1 MNQQS
6 VSLHVSVKRA
16 DEDSKLIEE
25 SVRGS
30 KDAFRELFNKNVSK
44 IHSLCLRIS
53 ADSHIAEEIT
63 QEVFI
68 NAWEKLGS
76 FRHECKFSTWLHRI
90 AVNQYLMHVRS
101 EKPKAGVPEEVA
113 KNIVSSDPGKA
124 AEQRIDLE
132 NAISKLPD
140 QARTVLVLHDIE
152 GYKHYEISQMMSI
165 EEGTSKAHLH
175 RARKLL
181 REELSK

>member
-1 MNQQS
+1 MNPQS
-6 VSLHVSVKRA
+6 VSLNVSVKRS

-30 KDAFRELFNKNVSK
+30 KEAFRELFNKNVSK

-53 ADSHIAEEIT
+53 ADKHIAEEIT

-68 NAWEKLGS
+68 NAWEKLGT

-90 AVNQYLMHVRS
+90 AVNQYLMLVRS
-101 EKPKAGVPEEVA
+101 EKPRAQMPDELA
-113 KNIVSSDPGKA
+113 KSIISFDPGKA

-132 NAISKLPD
+132 NAIAKLPD

-152 GYKHYEISQMMSI
+152 GYKHYEISEMMSI

>member
-1 MNQQS
+1 MAQQS
-6 VSLHVSVKRA
+6 VTLNVSVRRT
-16 DEDSKLIEE
+16 DEDSKLIED
-25 SVRGS
+25 SLGGS
-30 KDAFRELFNKNVSK
+30 RDAFKELFNKNISK
-44 IHSLCLRIS
+44 IYSLCLRICPDQVT
-53 ADSHIAEEIT
+53 AQEVT

-68 NAWEKLGS
+68 NAWEKLKT

-90 AVNQYLMHVRS
+90 AVNQYLMLLRS
-101 EKPKAGVPEEVA
+101 EKSRERASGELRDMPASFE
-113 KNIVSSDPGKA
+113 PGRS
-124 AEQRIDLE
+124 AELRVDLE
-132 NAISKLPD
+132 RAITKLPS

-152 GYKHYEISQMMSI
+152 GYKHAEISEMMGI

>member
-6 VSLHVSVKRA
+6 VSLNVSVRRT
-16 DEDSKLIEE
+16 DEDSRLIEE
-25 SVRGS
+25 SVKGS
-30 KDAFRELFNKNVSK
+30 KDAFKELFNKNVSK

-53 ADSHIAEEIT
+53 ADNDAAEELT
-63 QEVFI
+63 QLVFI
-68 NAWEKLGS
+68 NAWEKLKS

-101 EKPKAGVPEEVA
+101 EKSKVQHTEQLSVDTVRS
-113 KNIVSSDPGKA
+113 VSGKS

-132 NAISKLPD
+132 MAISKLPE
-140 QARTVLVLHDIE
+140 QARTVLILHDIE
-152 GYKHYEISQMMSI
+152 GYKHQEISEMMSI
-165 EEGTSKAHLH
+165 EVGTSKAHLH

>member
-1 MNQQS
+1 MAQQS
-6 VSLHVSVKRA
+6 VTLNVSVRRT

-25 SVRGS
+25 SVNGS
-30 KDAFRELFNKNVSK
+30 RDAFRELFNKNVSK
-44 IHSLCLRIS
+44 IYSLCLRIS
-53 ADSHIAEEIT
+53 ADSAAAEELT

-68 NAWEKLGS
+68 NAWEKLKT
-76 FRHECKFSTWLHRI
+76 FRHECKFSSWLHRI
-90 AVNQYLMHVRS
+90 AVNQYLMQLRS
-101 EKPKAGVPEEVA
+101 EKARERSSEELIR
-113 KNIVSSDPGKA
+113 NTSSSDSGKTA
-124 AEQRIDLE
+124 DQRIDLE
-132 NAISKLPD
+132 RAISTLPE

-152 GYKHYEISQMMSI
+152 GYKHHEISEMMGI

>member
-1 MNQQS
+1 MNPQS
-6 VSLHVSVKRA
+6 VSLNVSVKRS

-30 KDAFRELFNKNVSK
+30 KYAFRELFNKNVSK
-44 IHSLCLRIS
+44 IYSLCLRIS
-53 ADSHIAEEIT
+53 ADKHIAEEIT

-68 NAWEKLGS
+68 NAWEKLGT

-90 AVNQYLMHVRS
+90 AVNRYLMLVRS
-101 EKPKAGVPEEVA
+101 EKPKAGVTEEIA
-113 KNIVSSDPGKA
+113 KSIVSTDPSKA

-140 QARTVLVLHDIE
+140 KARAVLVLHDIE
-152 GYKHYEISQMMSI
+152 GYKHYEISEMMSI